1 MSQSQVW
8 KKKIGG
14 LTNKLMEQRQ
24 SWLSLSDT
32 SRKAMVA
39 ATSGQ
44 QKAGLKRRDN

>member
-14 LTNKLMEQRQ
+14 LTNKLTEQRQ
-24 SWLSLSDT
+24 SWLNPSDT
-32 SRKAMVA
+32 FRKAMVA

>member
-14 LTNKLMEQRQ
+14 LTNKLTEQRQ
-24 SWLSLSDT
+24 RLSLSDT

>member
-14 LTNKLMEQRQ
+14 LTNKITEQRQ
-24 SWLSLSDT
+24 SWLNPTDS

-39 ATSGQ
+39 ATSEQ
-44 QKAGLKRRDN
+44 QKGGLKRREN